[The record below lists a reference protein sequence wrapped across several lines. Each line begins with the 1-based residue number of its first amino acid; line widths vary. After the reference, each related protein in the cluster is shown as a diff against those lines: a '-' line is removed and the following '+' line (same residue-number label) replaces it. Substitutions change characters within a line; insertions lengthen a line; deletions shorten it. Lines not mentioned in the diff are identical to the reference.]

1 MFRIFGLQFLD
12 ELVKIEAHDS
22 EVLCLEFS
30 PVSTGRMSRHTRRV
44 FYTPSFS
51 VCVRVPL
58 SLNV

>member
-51 VCVRVPL
+51 VCVSVPL
-58 SLNV
+58 RLNV